1 MARKLDYKTC
11 KKLLNDLS
19 TNTQDKQYI
28 DELLKIN
35 NCSLEEFSKG
45 IARQAFYI
53 KGISSLQHVHKLEM
67 DIKKQRL
74 STYEAELLL
83 ALNNISSFEEALFEL
98 EKIKRKQDILKK
110 YKDLFEAAQ
119 IEANKKVRI
128 DSCQIDFAQMMHNK
142 KELSDLQLQLRKSLD
157 AELEK
162 LENECYLA

>member
-35 NCSLEEFSKG
+35 NCNLEEFSKG
-45 IARQAFYI
+45 IAHQAFYI
-53 KGISSLQHVHKLEM
+53 KGISSLQHVHNLKM
-67 DIKKQRL
+67 DIQKQRL
-74 STYEAELLL
+74 SAYEAELLL
-83 ALNNISSFEEALFEL
+83 TFNNISGFEEALFEL
-98 EKIKRKQDILKK
+98 EKIKRKQDIPKK

-119 IEANKKVRI
+119 IEANQKVRI
-128 DSCQIDFAQMMHNK
+128 NSYQIDFAQMMHNK